1 MTHVDTRTS
10 TVAELLLCLG
20 GPLIWATHLFVL
32 YGASTLAC
40 LNTTA
45 RHSASFYAFALAF
58 TLMAILAVLALMA
71 WQAARA
77 RIRDTPRDQAD
88 GGRFLRAISIV
99 LGSAGLLAIVWGTL
113 PVLMLPSC
121 SGATV

>member
-1 MTHVDTRTS
+1 MTHVETRTN

-20 GPLIWATHLFVL
+20 GPLVWATHLFVL
-32 YGASTLAC
+32 YGAGTLAC

-58 TLMAILAVLALMA
+58 SVAAILAVLALIA
-71 WQAARA
+71 WQVGRA
-77 RIRDTPRDQAD
+77 RQRNTSDQAD
-88 GGRFLRAISIV
+88 GSRFLRAISII
-99 LGSAGLLAIVWGTL
+99 LGAAGLLAIVWGTL